1 MSTLGTAATKTRLPA
16 VCWARGFL
24 RLNRCFPAA
33 DGPARRLL
41 HRLPAQAAA
50 APQAGGPALPRALQR
65 RPPGRRGGSAARPR
79 ARPPVGP
86 RGGRPPGLSGPGQS
100 GPLGPRA
107 ARGGGE
113 AVGRGPGNRLDDGNA
128 RTRARG
134 RPCGDGRLQSGCHGG
149 RREVAGGALAPG
161 TSLGQREKGPD
172 PAVGS
177 HRDERRP
184 RVTGRRCP
192 TLGGTGRLGW
202 TLCAERTR
210 SALQPAAMASWFG
223 GLGSGLGHSLGQ
235 VGGSVASLTGHISNF
250 TKDVLRK
257 GREKAEES
265 PDSGRT
271 EMEDV
276 QAIVASEERLRTQ
289 ALRKAEIVQ
298 QTVEEKDTRLASMRE
313 ENSHLIEALERLREQ
328 TGTAPVVDPKTL
340 DRVTRLESE
349 VSQVMVIKG
358 HLEEEV
364 KHHQKMS
371 EKQDQRKTQLLR
383 TLQEQRRE
391 MDELK
396 YQREQMHMKHTQLFS
411 AKDEEIKNLQNTIKQ
426 LKTHLPEKTQHMQT
440 KHSEICQVAKG
451 QSLSMQNGSEK
462 HDLCKVES
470 ERLGKGRKEQE
481 WEMKLRTEKTVPL
494 KEQIDQ
500 PYKDEIGQLTRIIQ
514 QKELEIQRL
523 HARIASAPYIQAVS
537 DLQQQLQAYALEREP
552 MLAVFNEKVREN
564 SNLKREYHKMMDIL
578 VAKEADLV
586 KLQDENTKWS
596 TRFESSGQDMFR
608 ETVQNLSH
616 IIRAKDVEIDALSQ
630 KCQTLWTI
638 LQTSGTGGEVGGV
651 TVNQLEELL
660 QERDTLQQ
668 QVSLMEDWTQQVMTA
683 VHNMKRESA
692 QLQKELPQLQ
702 ARVLMDIDNKS
713 QVRMASTDLIQNCK
727 EDEIQVTHLAK
738 KLARMQL
745 NLEQLCN
752 AKDVLLG
759 PLDLTAPQP
768 PTTSSLTS
776 ESADSLKATRSDAA
790 SESSKALPEEI
801 EELRKS
807 MEEKEATIR
816 SLREENQRL
825 SAAIAAT
832 SERERK
838 QCEETDSEIQQLRE
852 KQDVLE
858 NLLQEKELLV
868 NAKSEELLSLSEN
881 YTTEVNENELLRQA
895 VTNLKERILHF
906 EVDLYKVKRENE
918 KILEKSM
925 EKETENRALQETNMR
940 LSMMLREKEFESA
953 AVKKKALA
961 LEQLLKE
968 QEQGQAGELN
978 QLLHAVTSMQEKT
991 VLFQQERDEVVLA
1004 LKQQQMENCALQNEV
1019 CHLRENEIRLRQE
1032 LERSRNQ
1039 ALESEDAHLREVL
1052 VAEDRAAQ
1060 LRKRVTTLEEK
1071 LLLSS
1076 QATQKASHQ
1085 ARVQVESLQEQV
1097 NVVTKQR
1104 DETALQL
1111 SVSQEQ
1117 EKQYARALANLKMA
1131 LAEWMEKADD
1141 LEGKL
1146 MSLQG
1151 RLDKA
1156 NAILD
1161 LKEEQVGEF
1170 KKQSEVQQ
1178 EMLDEVQ
1185 KKWMNLVSS
1194 MEGKVDKVLVR
1205 KLFLDYFQ
1213 TPKRERQEVLRLM
1226 GSTLGMKRE
1235 EMEWLIQ
1242 EEHGGLTRWMTGWL
1256 GSRSVPS
1263 TPLTPNQQSDLNG
1276 SFSELFVKFLETES
1290 HVAFPPQKLSAQD
1303 RKPLDAP
1310 RRKKLAK
1317 NVPARLNTTLG
1328 STPRKSDVNGCS
1340 TAVSLIDPPGPGTG
1354 GSGHLLLNAVT
1365 DVVPACT
1372 PLLLSPAK
1380 SAAVALKNTSKR

>member
-1 MSTLGTAATKTRLPA
+1 MLEIGGERMKLEAGNAAQEVTATVQDIRLPA
-16 VCWARGFL
+16 VGWALGFL
-24 RLNRCFPAA
+24 RLNPCF
-33 DGPARRLL
+33 L
-41 HRLPAQAAA
+41 AAA
-50 APQAGGPALPRALQR
+50 A
-65 RPPGRRGGSAARPR
+65 RG
-79 ARPPVGP
+79 
-86 RGGRPPGLSGPGQS
+86 
-100 GPLGPRA
+100 
-107 ARGGGE
+107 ARGGGR
-113 AVGRGPGNRLDDGNA
+113 AAPAAPPPPPGPGGGSPGRRPRPPACPPAPPAGPPGRERSQA
-128 RTRARG
+128 QGAAPPRTRARG

-149 RREVAGGALAPG
+149 RREVAGGALAPR

-177 HRDERRP
+177 HRGTLGVFGLFASRR
-184 RVTGRRCP
+184 RRCP

-202 TLCAERTR
+202 KLCAERTR
-210 SALQPAAMASWFG
+210 SALRPAAMASWFG

-313 ENSHLIEALERLREQ
+313 ENSHLKEALERLREQ

-349 VSQVMVIKG
+349 VSQLMVIKG

-371 EKQDQRKTQLLR
+371 EEQNQRKTQLLR
-383 TLQEQRRE
+383 TLQEQKQE

-396 YQREQMHMKHTQLFS
+396 YQHEQMHMKHTQLFS

-426 LKTHLPEKTQHMQT
+426 IKTHLPEKTQHMQI

-451 QSLSMQNGSEK
+451 QSLSVQNGSEK
-462 HDLCKVES
+462 HDLRKVET

-481 WEMKLRTEKTVPL
+481 WEMKLRTEKTIPL
-494 KEQIDQ
+494 TEQIDQ
-500 PYKDEIGQLTRIIQ
+500 PYKDEIGQLTQIIQ
-514 QKELEIQRL
+514 QKELEVQGL
-523 HARIASAPYIQAVS
+523 HARIAS
-537 DLQQQLQAYALEREP
+537 D
-552 MLAVFNEKVREN
+552 EKVREN

-586 KLQDENTKWS
+586 KLQDENTKRS

-616 IIRAKDVEIDALSQ
+616 IIRAKDMEIAALNQ

-638 LQTSGTGGEVGGV
+638 LQTSSTGGEVGGV

-668 QVSLMEDWTQQVMTA
+668 QVSLMEGWTHQVMTA
-683 VHNMKRESA
+683 VRNMQRESA

-702 ARVLMDIDNKS
+702 ARVLMDGDNKS
-713 QVRMASTDLIQNCK
+713 QLRMTSTDRIQNYK
-727 EDEIQVTHLAK
+727 EEEIQVIHLAK

-745 NLEQLCN
+745 SLEQLCN
-752 AKDVLLG
+752 ARDVLLG

-776 ESADSLKATRSDAA
+776 ESANSLKAARSDAV
-790 SESSKALPEEI
+790 SESCKALPEEI
-801 EELRKS
+801 EELRRS
-807 MEEKEATIR
+807 TEEKEATIR
-816 SLREENQRL
+816 SLQEENQRL

-832 SERERK
+832 SELDRK
-838 QCEETDSEIQQLRE
+838 QREETDSEIQQLRE
-852 KQDVLE
+852 KQDVLQ
-858 NLLQEKELLV
+858 NFLQEKELLV

-881 YTTEVNENELLRQA
+881 YTTEVKENELLRQA
-895 VTNLKERILHF
+895 VTNLKERISRF
-906 EVDLYKVKRENE
+906 EVDLHKVKQENE
-918 KILEKSM
+918 KILERSR
-925 EKETENRALQETNMR
+925 EKETENQALQETNMR

-961 LEQLLKE
+961 LERLLKE
-968 QEQGQAGELN
+968 KEQGQAGELN

-1019 CHLRENEIRLRQE
+1019 HHLRDNELHLHQE
-1032 LERSRNQ
+1032 LERSHNQ

-1085 ARVQVESLQEQV
+1085 ARVQAESLQEQL
-1097 NVVTKQR
+1097 NVVTKQK

-1131 LAEWMEKADD
+1131 LAEWMEKADH

-1146 MSLQG
+1146 MTLQG
-1151 RLDKA
+1151 RLEKA
-1156 NAILD
+1156 NAVLD
-1161 LKEEQVGEF
+1161 LKEEQIGEF
-1170 KKQSEVQQ
+1170 KKQNEVQQ

-1194 MEGKVDKVLVR
+1194 MEGKVEKVLVR

-1213 TPKRERQEVLRLM
+1213 TPKHERQEVLRLI

-1235 EMEWLIQ
+1235 EMERLIQ
-1242 EEHGGLTRWMTGWL
+1242 EEQGGLTRWMTGWL

-1263 TPLTPNQQSDLNG
+1263 TPLTPNQQSELNG

-1303 RKPLDAP
+1303 RKHLDAP
-1310 RRKKLAK
+1310 RREKLAK

-1328 STPRKSDVNGCS
+1328 STPRKSDVTACS

-1354 GSGHLLLNAVT
+1354 GSGHLLLNTVT
-1365 DVVPACT
+1365 DVVPTCT

-1380 SAAVALKNTSKR
+1380 SAAVAQKDLS